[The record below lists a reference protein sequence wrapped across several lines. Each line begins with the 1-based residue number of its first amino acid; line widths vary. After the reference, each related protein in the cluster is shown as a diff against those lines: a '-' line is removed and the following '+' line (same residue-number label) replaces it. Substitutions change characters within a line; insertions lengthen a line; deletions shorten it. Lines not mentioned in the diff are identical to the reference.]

1 MEWGGLFERDPML
14 RSLARLKDHTNDLNF
29 ATDRVARWATGH
41 LRTVPAPHRVLDIGL
56 GSARDLLA
64 VKEAFCQDIEL
75 HGIESQPHW
84 IKQANERGIQ
94 TSDIDIER
102 QKIPAD
108 DEFFDVVIAN
118 HVIEHTKEL
127 FWIFNEISRVLKK
140 GGIAIIGCPNLGSW
154 HNRVALLLGMQPPC
168 MKILGPHSRGI
179 TRPGFAEF
187 IERGE
192 YFELL
197 QSVGSN
203 LYPFPHRLNEALS
216 NVVPGLCA
224 SMHFL
229 LRRTEQRGSFLEVL
243 DSGVPGI
250 QDTPY
255 FRGMAT

>member
-1 MEWGGLFERDPML
+1 ML
-14 RSLARLKDHTNDLNF
+14 SVRSLARLKDHTDDLNF
-29 ATDRVARWATGH
+29 ATGRIARWAIDH
-41 LRTVPAPHRVLDIGL
+41 LRTAPPPHRVLDIGL
-56 GSARDLLA
+56 GSARDL
-64 VKEAFCQDIEL
+64 EAIRDAWPGDIEL
-75 HGIESQPHW
+75 YGIEGQPHW

-102 QKIPAD
+102 QPIPTD
-108 DEFFDVVIAN
+108 GEFFDVVVAN

-127 FWIFNEISRVLKK
+127 FWIFGEMSRVLKK

-168 MKILGPHSRGI
+168 MKILGPHARGI
-179 TRPGFAEF
+179 TRSGFGEF

-229 LRRTEQRGSFLEVL
+229 LRRTGQKGSFLEVL

-255 FRGMAT
+255 FRGVAT